1 MFVLDVWRTLHPT
14 EPGFTWSSSDG
25 SLLFQIDYFGC
36 PYSWASSVLSCDIH
50 PCPWSDHCALLFS
63 FSLPDSIPKGPGR
76 WHLNA
81 SILLDSGFRSL
92 IVDFWSDWKNRKS
105 SFDSLRSWWDLG
117 KVKFKSL
124 AVRFCNQK
132 SIERNASKSLLTNL
146 SQHLKPQIDRGVTS
160 CIEVYQNV
168 LSEIADLDLLAAK
181 GSQIRSPIR
190 WAEDGES
197 SSSFFF
203 RLEKKR
209 GTESWI
215 SAIKNNLGN
224 IVSGID
230 EICSVWRSFY
240 ERLFTAEPTDFQVSS
255 SLLSNIDATLSE
267 NQALLCDGLLP
278 SDEVLCALKGMARN
292 RSPGSD
298 GLPVE
303 FYLRFWDVIG
313 SDLTDV
319 FNEAF
324 QMGSLS
330 ESQKHGLISLIFKKG
345 DRLDCKNWRP
355 ITLLNVD
362 YKLCARS
369 LAGRLLKVLEFV
381 VASDQTCGVPGRYI
395 GENAAFLRDVV
406 SYASETNCPLAI
418 LSLDQEKAF
427 DRVDWTFLY
436 STLSAMKFGP
446 PFINWVRLLYT
457 DISSSV
463 LVNGYQTWCFKP
475 SRGVRQG
482 CPLSPL
488 LYILTMEVLAVNIRK
503 NPAIV
508 GLDIPSSP
516 RLPVLSLYADDTS
529 AVVSTDRAILAV
541 FEVYDSFAKASGS
554 KINLGKC
561 EGLWLGSWQ
570 HRSDAPVAI
579 NWTSAKIKVLGV
591 YIGNGDLDE
600 ANWRPRLDSVEKCL
614 ASWRS
619 RSLSYQG
626 KALVLNALVL
636 SRVWYLASLIH
647 MPDWVLG
654 ELNSLAFKFFWSN
667 KRDLV
672 ARAVVNQPTDLGG
685 FAVVNARFKT
695 CALLVQWVRRFSVS
709 PNTWVSL
716 MTFWYFDR
724 FGACPLQVF
733 SSPLLFD
740 PSLLPP
746 FYRSLLLAWREA
758 GGHFVPSS
766 NSLAI
771 GSPGTP
777 VNSLTCKFV
786 YQHILSLNV
795 RSPHCVEKFLP
806 IYGTLYWESTWKQLF
821 FMPLDRKP
829 IDLNWKICHG
839 VLYMAT
845 RLSSFG

>member
-1 MFVLDVWRTLHPT
+1 
-14 EPGFTWSSSDG
+14 
-25 SLLFQIDYFGC
+25 
-36 PYSWASSVLSCDIH
+36 
-50 PCPWSDHCALLFS
+50 
-63 FSLPDSIPKGPGR
+63 
-76 WHLNA
+76 
-81 SILLDSGFRSL
+81 
-92 IVDFWSDWKNRKS
+92 
-105 SFDSLRSWWDLG
+105 
-117 KVKFKSL
+117 
-124 AVRFCNQK
+124 
-132 SIERNASKSLLTNL
+132 
-146 SQHLKPQIDRGVTS
+146 
-160 CIEVYQNV
+160 
-168 LSEIADLDLLAAK
+168 
-181 GSQIRSPIR
+181 
-190 WAEDGES
+190 
-197 SSSFFF
+197 
-203 RLEKKR
+203 
-209 GTESWI
+209 
-215 SAIKNNLGN
+215 
-224 IVSGID
+224 
-230 EICSVWRSFY
+230 
-240 ERLFTAEPTDFQVSS
+240 
-255 SLLSNIDATLSE
+255 
-267 NQALLCDGLLP
+267 
-278 SDEVLCALKGMARN
+278 
-292 RSPGSD
+292 
-298 GLPVE
+298 
-303 FYLRFWDVIG
+303 
-313 SDLTDV
+313 
-319 FNEAF
+319 
-324 QMGSLS
+324 
-330 ESQKHGLISLIFKKG
+330 
-345 DRLDCKNWRP
+345 
-355 ITLLNVD
+355 
-362 YKLCARS
+362 
-369 LAGRLLKVLEFV
+369 
-381 VASDQTCGVPGRYI
+381 
-395 GENAAFLRDVV
+395 
-406 SYASETNCPLAI
+406 
-418 LSLDQEKAF
+418 
-427 DRVDWTFLY
+427 
-436 STLSAMKFGP
+436 
-446 PFINWVRLLYT
+446 
-457 DISSSV
+457 
-463 LVNGYQTWCFKP
+463 
-475 SRGVRQG
+475 
-482 CPLSPL
+482 
-488 LYILTMEVLAVNIRK
+488 MEVLAVNIRK

-591 YIGNGDLDE
+591 YIGNWDLDE

-626 KALVLNALVL
+626 KALVTNALVL

-716 MTFWYFDR
+716 MTFWYFNR

-786 YQHILSLNV
+786 YQYILSLNV
-795 RSPHCVEKFLP
+795 HSPHCVEKFLP

-821 FMPLDRKP
+821 FIPLDRKP

-839 VLYMAT
+839 VLYTAA
-845 RLSSFG
+845 RLSSFGYNHSTTCFCGFPMETCEHLFFSCPLARSALDWTQSLLFNACPVAPSLLVRHILFGFNSDELRAVPRLFVYLLQVCKYHIWLQRNDFRFRSERPSAVSLIASIKSRVKFYLPLFVKRFRSQRRRCYFVRQWGANGLICSLVSSEVVFSWAF

>member
-1 MFVLDVWRTLHPT
+1 M
-14 EPGFTWSSSDG
+14 
-25 SLLFQIDYFGC
+25 
-36 PYSWASSVLSCDIH
+36 
-50 PCPWSDHCALLFS
+50 LFS
-63 FSLPDSIPKGPGR
+63 FSLPDSIPKGPGW

-132 SIERNASKSLLTNL
+132 FIERNASKSLLTNL
-146 SQHLKPQIDRGVTS
+146 SQHLKSPIDRGVTS

-168 LSEIADLDLLAAK
+168 LSQIADLDLLAAK

-267 NQALLCDGLLP
+267 NQALLCDGLLT

-463 LVNGYQTWCFKP
+463 LVSGYQT
-475 SRGVRQG
+475 
-482 CPLSPL
+482 
-488 LYILTMEVLAVNIRK
+488 
-503 NPAIV
+503 
-508 GLDIPSSP
+508 
-516 RLPVLSLYADDTS
+516 
-529 AVVSTDRAILAV
+529 
-541 FEVYDSFAKASGS
+541 
-554 KINLGKC
+554 
-561 EGLWLGSWQ
+561 
-570 HRSDAPVAI
+570 
-579 NWTSAKIKVLGV
+579 
-591 YIGNGDLDE
+591 
-600 ANWRPRLDSVEKCL
+600 
-614 ASWRS
+614 
-619 RSLSYQG
+619 
-626 KALVLNALVL
+626 
-636 SRVWYLASLIH
+636 
-647 MPDWVLG
+647 
-654 ELNSLAFKFFWSN
+654 
-667 KRDLV
+667 
-672 ARAVVNQPTDLGG
+672 
-685 FAVVNARFKT
+685 
-695 CALLVQWVRRFSVS
+695 
-709 PNTWVSL
+709 
-716 MTFWYFDR
+716 
-724 FGACPLQVF
+724 
-733 SSPLLFD
+733 
-740 PSLLPP
+740 
-746 FYRSLLLAWREA
+746 
-758 GGHFVPSS
+758 
-766 NSLAI
+766 
-771 GSPGTP
+771 
-777 VNSLTCKFV
+777 
-786 YQHILSLNV
+786 
-795 RSPHCVEKFLP
+795 
-806 IYGTLYWESTWKQLF
+806 
-821 FMPLDRKP
+821 
-829 IDLNWKICHG
+829 
-839 VLYMAT
+839 
-845 RLSSFG
+845 